1 MKALFVHAWRSVRRS
16 PWQTIFLLLTVFFSA
31 IIFASIYEVN
41 AGAQK
46 ESSISAQV
54 KYGGVDIVAT
64 ADEDGASRY
73 LSVKE
78 IQAVAE
84 EENARADGYFVLPV
98 ADEEG
103 TLLGAAVNLQTIDD
117 FAFFAFEEYRAF
129 PQTESNSV
137 AFVSRDFART
147 RGLSI
152 GQEITVRLLGR
163 EKTYVVQG
171 INRYRFFGDYDLL
184 VNGEGALGVL
194 TGISPVFALFDGQ
207 NLPCSELLI
216 KTESGEVEALAEKI
230 NAALQ
235 PYGWGATARDGLG
248 SAYFDVVTKVLMG
261 VIFLF
266 SLVVAGMLVGF
277 SLKILSEKR
286 QKETQ
291 VFLLSG
297 MPSSKIFLAFCI
309 EVFVVL
315 AIGTSLGVV
324 GAAVFLRT
332 LAVSFTYA
340 TLSLSVEGGLVCALA
355 EALVGGTVLAI
366 HGISARRKG
375 ASRKEG
381 GGGVCLRSLIALLF
395 IVGACFLVPVR
406 IRWILA
412 IFALFA
418 FLSALLFGVA
428 PMSRGIARALSPKR
442 RDEGKRV
449 RPALILAAKNNA
461 SILEIRN
468 VYRVLCTLLSVVV
481 VVAACIGM
489 CNRQYAETVNYF
501 RCDYIVANA
510 NGAVAA
516 IEGLEDTEGCS
527 STFQTTAEFPDGR
540 NIILFDTEDI
550 SYVGD
555 DLKEED
561 VPTGNGICLPK
572 VVARLYGF
580 SLGDRVTVTVRHK
593 TYEFLLTGYCGET
606 ATVAFIDAK
615 ACGFQESLLLV
626 RQKADADRGAYLSSL
641 TDTLAEHGA
650 VIQKPHDLL
659 RSRIEFAYNFKNL
672 MNDYVGLLIPLALL
686 GCFNLV
692 WVSYARRR
700 KQFADLMVVGMTKG
714 DVARMIALEGAIVL
728 SVTLVISAIGGGFL
742 CGLLDVGMQ
751 SFGFRLFV

>member
-1 MKALFVHAWRSVRRS
+1 MKGLFAHAWRSIRRS

-41 AGAQK
+41 VGVRT

-54 KYGGVDIVAT
+54 KYGNVEIVAT
-64 ADEDGASRY
+64 ADEDGGSRY

-84 EENARADGYFVLPV
+84 GENARVDGYFILPV
-98 ADEEG
+98 ADEQG
-103 TLLGAAVNLQTIDD
+103 TLLGAAANLQTIDD

-129 PQTESNSV
+129 SQTEINS
-137 AFVSRDFART
+137 AIFVSRDFASA
-147 RGLSI
+147 RGLAL
-152 GQEITVRLLGR
+152 GQELTVRLLGR

-216 KTESGEVEALAEKI
+216 RTEGKDVEGVAKKI

-235 PYGWGATARDGLG
+235 PYGWGAAPRGSLN
-248 SAYFDVVTKVLMG
+248 SAYFDVVTDVLMG

-297 MPSSKIFLAFCI
+297 MPPSKIFLAFSI
-309 EVFVVL
+309 EVFAVL
-315 AIGTSLGVV
+315 VIGTALGIG

-332 LAVSFTYA
+332 TMVGFTYA
-340 TLSLSVEGGLVCALA
+340 TLSLSVAGGLVCALA
-355 EALVGGTVLAI
+355 EVLVGGGVLVI
-366 HGISARRKG
+366 HGISSRKRK
-375 ASRKEG
+375 ASRRGG
-381 GGGVCLRSLIALLF
+381 GGGVCLCSLFALLV
-395 IVGACFLVPVR
+395 IVGGSFLVPVR
-406 IRWILA
+406 IRWIFA
-412 IFALFA
+412 IFALCSL
-418 FLSALLFGVA
+418 LSALIFGVA
-428 PMSRGIARALSPKR
+428 PISRGIARVLSPKN

-449 RPALILAAKNNA
+449 RPALTLAAKNNA

-510 NGAVAA
+510 NGAVSA

-527 STFQTTAEFPDGR
+527 STFQTSAEFPDGK

-550 SYVGD
+550 SYVED
-555 DLKEED
+555 DLRAED
-561 VPTGNGICLPK
+561 VPTGNGICLAK

-580 SLGDRVTVTVRHK
+580 SLGDTVTLTVRHK
-593 TYEFLLTGYCGET
+593 AYEFVLTGYCGET

-626 RQKADADRGAYLSSL
+626 RQKESADRGAYLLAL
-641 TDTLAEHGA
+641 TDTLAEYGA
-650 VIQKPHDLL
+650 VIQTPHDLL
-659 RSRIEFAYNFKNL
+659 KSRIEFAYNFKNL
-672 MNDYVGLLIPLALL
+672 MNDYVKLLIPLALL

-692 WVSYARRR
+692 WVSYARRK

-714 DVARMIALEGAIVL
+714 DVARMVALEGVIIL
-728 SVTLVISAIGGGFL
+728 SVTLMLSALCGGFL